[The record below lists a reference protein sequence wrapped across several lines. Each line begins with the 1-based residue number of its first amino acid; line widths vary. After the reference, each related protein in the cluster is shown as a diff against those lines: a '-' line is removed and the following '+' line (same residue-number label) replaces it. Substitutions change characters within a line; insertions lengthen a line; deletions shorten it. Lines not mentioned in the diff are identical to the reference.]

1 MRSVDKDTITDAF
14 IAYCAKSTEP
24 RLKFVLSKLAAHL
37 HAFAKEAEL
46 THEEWQA
53 AMDLLG
59 RAGEI
64 SSPERSEF
72 ILFSDVLGL
81 TSLVDMVNSGNGRTA
96 YSNLGP
102 FYIAGAPWLEVGGDM
117 IGDNEGEQIVFYGRV
132 IDAASRKPVQ
142 GAVLDVWQ
150 TAANGLYSNQDPRQP
165 DFNLRRRMKTDANGG
180 YAFTT
185 VRPAPYTVPEDG
197 PVGEMLRA
205 TGRHPWRP
213 AHYHFSISAE
223 GLRPLVTE
231 IFHDDD
237 PYINDDPVF
246 GVREELVVRPV
257 METGLSGIPYS
268 LAAADRLKPPFYR
281 INYEFLI

>member
-1 MRSVDKDTITDAF
+1 MRNVTAGTLTQAVVRSFDGAAD
-14 IAYCAKSTEP
+14 P
-24 RLKFVLSKLAAHL
+24 RFKHLVERLVHHL
-37 HAFAKEAEL
+37 HAFAREVNL
-46 THEEWQA
+46 TPEEWK
-53 AMDLLG
+53 
-59 RAGEI
+59 AGIDFLHNSGKI
-64 SSPERSEF
+64 STDERNEF
-72 ILFSDVLGL
+72 ILASDVLGL
-81 TSLVDMVNSGNGRTA
+81 TSLVDMLGSGNGRTA

-117 IGDNEGEQIVFYGRV
+117 IGDNEGGQIVFYGRV

-150 TAANGLYSNQDPRQP
+150 TAANGLYSNQDPGQP

-205 TGRHPWRP
+205 ADRRPWRP
-213 AHYHFSISAE
+213 AHYHFSVSAE
-223 GLRPLVTE
+223 GSRPLVTE

-237 PYINDDPVF
+237 PYIDNDPVF
-246 GVREELVVRPV
+246 GVREELVVHPV
-257 METGLSGIPYS
+257 MATGLSGVPYP
-268 LAAADRLKPPFYR
+268 LAAADRLKRPFYL
-281 INYEFLI
+281 INYEFYI